1 MAEKFRT
8 SLLEAQPSG
17 DGRIH
22 VLDRASGTA
31 ALFAIEDAQLLMTC
45 DTYRSLEEHAE
56 QWSRRTEKKA
66 IEQLEGKTPGW
77 FSSLIRKAEE
87 VTPTDPRK
95 REGALEQLSRF
106 AAEGW
111 LTSSRELAR
120 QCAATVRG
128 EEAKPIT
135 TVGFTT
141 RNRPK
146 ELERA
151 IRSYAENFRAFE
163 RTAGLTL
170 IDDGPSDTE
179 TRELADSLAKAEG
192 VEIRVAGRS
201 DREQWARALAKESG
215 VAPETTRFALLG
227 DERCPVTTGSARNSL
242 LLDSVGEAYLL
253 ADDDGVCRTA
263 RCPEEEDGW
272 ALSSQADPTQ
282 FWFYESRKKLH
293 ERVTFEEADLLGL
306 HEQLLGK
313 EAGALFAEDA
323 EPDTRFTT
331 AALDHQLRRDGARVR
346 ASMAGI
352 VGDSGLGGSAYLFR
366 DPWSQAR
373 ITVSEEFFRA
383 AVESR
388 QVLRSTTRPTIGDGT
403 TCMAGNLGID
413 HTALAP
419 PFSPVQRNSDG
430 IFGRLLKICFER
442 SIMAYL
448 PEAALHDPVETRTQS
463 IEDYFEGLRRVR
475 FADYLLRMFEIWD
488 GRSTT
493 HKTEDSLRSLGAFLT
508 ESAEGRAEELDGMLL
523 GRVLEAQGPK
533 LQRNRRNEIRDL
545 PGYYSALRTR
555 FLETT
560 REAIADPEYLTPR
573 DLSGDNPRALA
584 REMTAQTGRLIQAW
598 PELHAAAKRL
608 REKDSRLAS

>member
-22 VLDRASGTA
+22 VLDRVSGSA
-31 ALFAIEDAQLLMTC
+31 ALFSIEDAQLLMSC
-45 DTYRSLEEHAE
+45 DQYRPPEDHAE
-56 QWSRRTEKKA
+56 LWNRRADKKA
-66 IEQLEGKTPGW
+66 
-77 FSSLIRKAEE
+77 
-87 VTPTDPRK
+87 V
-95 REGALEQLSRF
+95 EQLSGRTPRWFSTLIAKGEKATPSDPRRYEIAMEKLGQF
-106 AAEGW
+106 AEEGW
-111 LTSSRELAR
+111 LVSSKELAR
-120 QCAATVRG
+120 QCTATVRG

-141 RNRPK
+141 RNRPR
-146 ELERA
+146 ELARA

-163 RTAGLTL
+163 RTAGITL
-170 IDDGPSDTE
+170 IDDGPSDAE
-179 TRELADSLAKAEG
+179 TRELADSLAKEVG

-201 DREQWARALAKESG
+201 DREQWARALAEESG
-215 VAPETTRFALLG
+215 VDPEITRFALLG

-263 RCPEEEDGW
+263 RCPQAEDGW
-272 ALSSQADPTQ
+272 ALSSRADPTQ
-282 FWFYESRKKLH
+282 FWFYESREKLH

-306 HEQLLGK
+306 HERLLGQ
-313 EAGALFAEDA
+313 EAGALFAEDP
-323 EPDTRFTT
+323 EPETRFTT
-331 AALDHQLRRDGARVR
+331 AVLDHQLRRHGARVR

-352 VGDSGLGGSAYLFR
+352 VGDSGLGGSAYLLR
-366 DPWSQAR
+366 DRWSQAR
-373 ITVSEEFFRA
+373 VTVSEEFFRA
-383 AVESR
+383 VVESR

-430 IFGRLLKICFER
+430 VFGRLLKICFER
-442 SIMAYL
+442 SIMGYL

-488 GRSTT
+488 ARSATQ
-493 HKTEDSLRSLGAFLT
+493 KTEDSLRSLGSFLT
-508 ESAEGRAEELDGMLL
+508 ESAEGPAEELDGMLL
-523 GRVLEAQGPK
+523 GRILEAEGPK
-533 LQRNRRNEIRDL
+533 LQRDRRSETREL
-545 PGYYSALRTR
+545 PGYYAALRAR
-555 FLETT
+555 LLETT